1 MSTGLFI
8 KILIDN
14 WNFHSGP
21 YSSFIFAKS
30 NVWST
35 FARVSAG
42 GQGGLGRGEIL
53 VWVGGRVG
61 KEKEGGHPEIPHTFW
76 TVKREKG

>member
-8 KILIDN
+8 KILIDD

-42 GQGGLGRGEIL
+42 GQGGLGRGEMR
-53 VWVGGRVG
+53 VQVG